1 MDGIINV
8 NKPKGITSYDVIRKL
23 KKILKM
29 KKIGHTG
36 TLDPLAQGVLVIC
49 LGKAT
54 KLASEIESK
63 TKKYKAT
70 MELGYSTTSY
80 DIEGEIVNKV
90 DNVNVQKSEIE
101 NIISEFL
108 GEQEQI
114 PPMFSAVKVNGK
126 KLYELAR
133 QNIEIERKAR
143 KIKINEIELVDFDG
157 NKNIVI
163 DTKVSKGTY
172 IRTLIDDIGKKLGTY
187 ATMTGLVREEVG
199 EYTIKDSFSLEKMT
213 EMAENNDFSFVTKI
227 EEIFGENDE
236 IILEKKKDIKLFNNG
251 NTIINIKKD
260 GKYRIY
266 AEGIFLGIGE
276 IKKERL
282 KGYKYFGDIER

>member
-54 KLASEIESK
+54 KLASEIEAK
-63 TKKYKAT
+63 TKRYKAT
-70 MELGYSTTSY
+70 MELGYSTRSY
-80 DIEGEIVNKV
+80 DTDGEIVNRV
-90 DNVNVQKSEIE
+90 EEVSVQKSEIE
-101 NIISEFL
+101 TVISEFK

-114 PPMFSAVKVNGK
+114 PPMFSAIKVNGK

-133 QNIEIERKAR
+133 QNIEIERKPR
-143 KIKINEIELVDFDG
+143 KINIYEIELLEFNEKKV
-157 NKNIVI
+157 VI
-163 DTKVSKGTY
+163 NTKVSKGTY
-172 IRTLIDDIGKKLGTY
+172 IRTLVDDIGKNLGTY
-187 ATMTGLVREEVG
+187 ATMTDLIREEVG
-199 EYTIKDSFSLEKMT
+199 EYNIKESFSLEQMT
-213 EMAENNDFSFVTKI
+213 EMSENDDFSFVTKI
-227 EEIFGENDE
+227 EEIFKENDE

-251 NTIINIKKD
+251 NTVVNIKKD

-266 AEGIFLGIGE
+266 AEGTFLGIGE
-276 IKKERL
+276 IKEERL
-282 KGYKYFGDIER
+282 KGYKYFGDIEK